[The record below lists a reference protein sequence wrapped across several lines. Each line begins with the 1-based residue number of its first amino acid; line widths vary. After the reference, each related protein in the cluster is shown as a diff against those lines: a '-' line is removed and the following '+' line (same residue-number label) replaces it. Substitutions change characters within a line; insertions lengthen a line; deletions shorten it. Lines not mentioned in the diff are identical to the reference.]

1 MIYITLDR
9 MKNKLLRE
17 IIHQTKN
24 VNPVNASKKKSNKMK
39 EMIRK
44 IDIFSSENLCE
55 ELR

>member
-24 VNPVNASKKKSNKMK
+24 VNPVNASKKKKNKMK

-44 IDIFSSENLCE
+44 IDIFSSENLSE